1 MLFDKWQEEVL
12 ECKSKRILIC
22 KGRQI
27 GGTTVLA
34 KKASDRLANN
44 PHEEI
49 MVVSITE
56 EQAQHVIMMVLQFLE
71 HDYKQLLSRKLQ
83 DTTKGKILLKNGSS
97 IISKAIGTTGASIRG
112 FTKGVLWINEGSRIP
127 EFAFEAS
134 KAMLLTTGGELWM
147 DSTPFGKQGYFYK
160 AYENKNGIW
169 TVFYKT
175 TVDVINERPI
185 SVNWTEKQRK
195 EALELLEQEKN
206 EMTELQFGQEY
217 LGLFLE
223 DLKRMF
229 SDELISKVC
238 ILKRDGII
246 RGKTYMGIDCAGMGK
261 DLNTFEV
268 VDKIH
273 KTSIRQIENIT
284 TTKKYVHETVNTAI
298 ELFSKFHVRR
308 IGVDDGGVGWGV
320 FSDLLN
326 NTKTRTKTIALNNA
340 SRPLDKDDKQHKKIL
355 KTDMYFNLLNLM
367 EKGELKL
374 LDDKEIKD
382 SLASVQISNEDG
394 KWEIWGK
401 DTHIAEGLTRSLWLA
416 KQDNALDLY
425 CSY

>member
-1 MLFDKWQEEVL
+1 
-12 ECKSKRILIC
+12 
-22 KGRQI
+22 
-27 GGTTVLA
+27 
-34 KKASDRLANN
+34 
-44 PHEEI
+44 
-49 MVVSITE
+49 
-56 EQAQHVIMMVLQFLE
+56 
-71 HDYKQLLSRKLQ
+71 
-83 DTTKGKILLKNGSS
+83 
-97 IISKAIGTTGASIRG
+97 
-112 FTKGVLWINEGSRIP
+112 
-127 EFAFEAS
+127 
-134 KAMLLTTGGELWM
+134 
-147 DSTPFGKQGYFYK
+147 
-160 AYENKNGIW
+160 
-169 TVFYKT
+169 
-175 TVDVINERPI
+175 
-185 SVNWTEKQRK
+185 
-195 EALELLEQEKN
+195 
-206 EMTELQFGQEY
+206 
-217 LGLFLE
+217 
-223 DLKRMF
+223 MF

>member
-1 MLFDKWQEEVL
+1 MGCLRFLSMLFDKWQEEVL

-112 FTKGVLWINEGSRIP
+112 FTKGVLWI
-127 EFAFEAS
+127 
-134 KAMLLTTGGELWM
+134 

-246 RGKTYMGIDCAGMGK
+246 RGKT
-261 DLNTFEV
+261 
-268 VDKIH
+268 
-273 KTSIRQIENIT
+273 
-284 TTKKYVHETVNTAI
+284 
-298 ELFSKFHVRR
+298 
-308 IGVDDGGVGWGV
+308 
-320 FSDLLN
+320 
-326 NTKTRTKTIALNNA
+326 
-340 SRPLDKDDKQHKKIL
+340 
-355 KTDMYFNLLNLM
+355 
-367 EKGELKL
+367 
-374 LDDKEIKD
+374 
-382 SLASVQISNEDG
+382 
-394 KWEIWGK
+394 
-401 DTHIAEGLTRSLWLA
+401 
-416 KQDNALDLY
+416 
-425 CSY
+425 